1 MPRRAAPAFCNQAIQ
16 LYLPLPSPQSRTHR
30 LINCVVYGH
39 GLGGAPFL
47 VHSQS
52 HITVEAASKHP
63 TRASGL
69 VAHMVLL
76 RYHIRFWWGRTCG
89 RGPRWPVVA
98 HPGLSCTR
106 THKEG
111 GNLKHTQAATRSTGV
126 RYNAPMYNPVHVQLK
141 RGNCQ
146 LLLLFFCLPARPPS
160 LLASPCHRHPGIKTP
175 ADSFC

>member
-63 TRASGL
+63 TRVSRL
-69 VAHMVLL
+69 VAHV
-76 RYHIRFWWGRTCG
+76 
-89 RGPRWPVVA
+89 
-98 HPGLSCTR
+98 R
-106 THKEG
+106 THKVLNTLLQESPDAPNTEKLG
-111 GNLKHTQAATRSTGV
+111 MGRFVYNSNDGTYETIALNNIAHLHLLCRQKNQA
-126 RYNAPMYNPVHVQLK
+126 
-141 RGNCQ
+141 
-146 LLLLFFCLPARPPS
+146 
-160 LLASPCHRHPGIKTP
+160 
-175 ADSFC
+175 